1 MKILVFGA
9 DGFIGRNVCDEL
21 EKAHEVIRVVRDA
34 SLGAKAAVADL
45 LVPNDVKSVINKYRP
60 EVVINCAGV
69 VGGGADVDQN
79 VQFTKNILEQVCA
92 VGGVDKVIISGS
104 AGEYGKADPGSI
116 PVNEDVPLRAD
127 IGYGLSKVKEERFAL
142 EFGEEHG
149 INVIVLRIFNP
160 IGENMANKFLLT
172 NLLQQINEFKSGRG
186 SEVRLS
192 RLDAKRDYISVRDI
206 ARAFKVIAE
215 GKPRDHV
222 YNVGSGSSITNGK
235 LLELIIQS
243 SKLKFRPEIIE
254 ISESPEPLVAV
265 QADIKRI
272 SDEFGWRP
280 SESIENLIRGI
291 CSK

>member
-21 EKAHEVIRVVRDA
+21 EKAHEIIRVVREV
-34 SLGAKAAVADL
+34 SLDAKAVAADL
-45 LVPNDVKSVINKYRP
+45 LVPNDIKYVINKYRP

-69 VGGGADVDQN
+69 VGGGADVEQN
-79 VQFTKNILEQVCA
+79 VQFTKNILEQASA
-92 VGGVDKVIISGS
+92 VGGVKKVIISGS
-104 AGEYGKADPGSI
+104 AGEYGKVDPKNI
-116 PVNEDVPLRAD
+116 PVNEEVPLNAD
-127 IGYGLSKVKEERFAL
+127 FGYGLSKVKEEQLAL
-142 EFGEEHG
+142 ELGEEHG
-149 INVIVLRIFNP
+149 INVIVFRIFNP

-215 GKPRDHV
+215 GKPRHHV
-222 YNVGSGSSITNGK
+222 YNVGSGSSITNGE

-243 SKLKFRPEIIE
+243 SKLKSRPEIIE
-254 ISESPEPLVAV
+254 TSELPEPLVAV
-265 QADIKRI
+265 QADIGRI
-272 SDEFGWRP
+272 SGEFGWHP
-280 SESIENLIRGI
+280 SDRIDNLIKEI
-291 CSK
+291 CS